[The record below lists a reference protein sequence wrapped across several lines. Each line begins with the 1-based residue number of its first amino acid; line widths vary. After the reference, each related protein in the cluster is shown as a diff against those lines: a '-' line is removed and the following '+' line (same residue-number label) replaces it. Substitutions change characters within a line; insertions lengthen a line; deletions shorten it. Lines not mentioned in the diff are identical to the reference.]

1 MLIKKSNGELVTFDP
16 NKIRATIKRAG
27 ANNELADRVLQ
38 RIQAKVRNG
47 MATKRLFAIV
57 RKELRRESRHLA
69 QRYNLRTALL
79 RLGPAGFKFEKYVAS
94 ILNAYDYTALVP
106 EQEYIGLCVKHEVDV
121 VATKGGHSLVIEAK
135 FRNRFADT
143 VTLRDTLATWARY
156 NDLRDGAETNRS
168 CPLFD
173 EIWIVTNGT
182 FSDRAMQFG
191 LCRGINMVGWRM
203 GQSLA
208 EMVDHTALYPI
219 TVIDNLRQ
227 WELERF
233 AKNDLLLCREVVI
246 EDPDRLSDRLQLP
259 RSRTK
264 QIWKE
269 CQAVVESK

>member
-1 MLIKKSNGELVTFDP
+1 M
-16 NKIRATIKRAG
+16 
-27 ANNELADRVLQ
+27 
-38 RIQAKVRNG
+38 
-47 MATKRLFAIV
+47 
-57 RKELRRESRHLA
+57 
-69 QRYNLRTALL
+69 
-79 RLGPAGFKFEKYVAS
+79 
-94 ILNAYDYTALVP
+94 
-106 EQEYIGLCVKHEVDV
+106 
-121 VATKGGHSLVIEAK
+121 VIEAK

>member
-1 MLIKKSNGELVTFDP
+1 MLIKKSNGERVTFNP
-16 NKIRATIKRAG
+16 EKIRATIMRAG
-27 ANNELADRVLQ
+27 ASDDLADRVLRRVQ
-38 RIQAKVRNG
+38 PKVRDG
-47 MATKRLFAIV
+47 MATRRLFAIV
-57 RKELRRESRHLA
+57 HKELRRESQHLA

-94 ILNAYDYTALVP
+94 ILNAYEYAASVP
-106 EQEYIGLCVKHEVDV
+106 EQDYVGLCVRHEVDV
-121 VATKGGHSLVIEAK
+121 VATKGGRSVVIEAK

-143 VTLRDTLATWARY
+143 VTLRDALATWARY

-191 LCRGINMVGWRM
+191 QCRGINMVGWRM

-219 TVIDNLRQ
+219 TVIDSLRQ

-233 AKNDLLLCREVVI
+233 AKNDLLLCREVVT
-246 EDPDRLSDRLQLP
+246 EDPDRLSGRLQLP
-259 RSRTK
+259 RSRTR
-264 QIWKE
+264 QIWEE
-269 CQAVVESK
+269 CRAVVGSS